1 MSWENTGSNRSPDL
15 RYEVRTRVRALVVL
29 VAIAAGLGLVIL
41 AAAAIVPVVT
51 VQSAPTSAVA
61 PAAGLPAVAPST
73 SLPSATAAAAP
84 VFTTAPR
91 VTLLTHFGASALGIA
106 AIPLVAAI
114 VVGLLLHRGIL
125 ADSRNAR
132 AGAWSLS
139 AVLTTAGVV
148 GFVTILIGVVVV
160 PVGILLMVACGQSAP
175 HGVVPSGEHQGPG

>member
-15 RYEVRTRVRALVVL
+15 RYEVRTRVRALVIL
-29 VAIAAGLGLVIL
+29 VGIAAGLGLVIL
-41 AAAAIVPVVT
+41 AAAAILPVVT

-61 PAAGLPAVAPST
+61 PAAD
-73 SLPSATAAAAP
+73 LPSAVSTTAP

-139 AVLTTAGVV
+139 AGLTAAGVV